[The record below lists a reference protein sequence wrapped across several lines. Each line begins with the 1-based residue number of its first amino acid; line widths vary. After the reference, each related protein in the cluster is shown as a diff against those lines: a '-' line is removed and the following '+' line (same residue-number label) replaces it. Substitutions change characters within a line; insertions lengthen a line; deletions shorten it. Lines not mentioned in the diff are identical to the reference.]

1 MLGLGFSVAFLGNTR
16 FFGLVYRALPRV
28 CAKSDSPFKKSD
40 EGSKKKSKK
49 KEEEKKPRPYHK
61 GASKPVLSPTEIHDC
76 HPEVCPHCGG
86 KEFKKVKQT
95 YSSQHIE
102 ITAAP
107 VIVVEDQVY
116 KGKCSQCGHTVSGT
130 VPEEHVQRFGPR
142 ISAFIA
148 YLDSLGVT
156 RRQIQ
161 EILQDVLGIPISQG
175 GIQKV
180 IDRASDAI
188 VPHNELIAE
197 GGRNCEINHCDETSW
212 RTHGQMGKNLHWLWI
227 LGNIFLVFFMVQVH
241 RDREAFLNLIKEWK
255 GILISDDYGIYRSW
269 EYGRQTCLAHLIREA
284 RALAESS
291 DQDYAACGKR
301 LLRLFGDICD
311 LVGLSVRGHA
321 KICTIVFIVL
331 SQTMET

>member
-1 MLGLGFSVAFLGNTR
+1 MARSTQRPPILEASGLPQNMAPMSGSFR
-16 FFGLVYRALPRV
+16 VYIHELTSTIERLRQEISELKARNCKLEEQVNRNSTNSNRPPS
-28 CAKSDSPFKKSD
+28 SDSPFKKSD

-180 IDRASDAI
+180 IDRASEQSSLTTNSLRKGCVI
-188 VPHNELIAE
+188 VRLITATRQV
-197 GGRNCEINHCDETSW
+197 GVR
-212 RTHGQMGKNLHWLWI
+212 
-227 LGNIFLVFFMVQVH
+227 MV
-241 RDREAFLNLIKEWK
+241 KW
-255 GILISDDYGIYRSW
+255 
-269 EYGRQTCLAHLIREA
+269 A
-284 RALAESS
+284 R
-291 DQDYAACGKR
+291 
-301 LLRLFGDICD
+301 
-311 LVGLSVRGHA
+311 
-321 KICTIVFIVL
+321 ICTGCGYLAISFWSSSWFKFIG
-331 SQTMET
+331 TEKPF